1 MQIQW
6 PLLLWIFRPLRLL
19 TLISST
25 LAVAYVLL
33 HDKPLEFFLD
43 MNSVVFVI
51 SHSFL
56 ISLLLG
62 RVRSESFAFLY
73 SQGFSRDLLWRHVW
87 LATLASVLAT
97 WVPCAVLI
105 LTPLRSQFQD
115 WMQNPWFPLMASTES
130 RFLTRSLLF
139 YGMLLPIFHYEWIRS
154 SMPFRGRVAGHL
166 LVIAYFVIG
175 LFLNERL
182 WYFGMDLART
192 SMFLGFVTISVILG
206 LFGYWLHKRLEVGA
220 S

>member
-73 SQGFSRDLLWRHVW
+73 SQGFSRDLLWRHAW

-97 WVPCAVLI
+97 WVPRSADFDTVTKPVPGLDAESVVPIDGLHRIAVFDEVFTVLWNAASD
-105 LTPLRSQFQD
+105 LPL
-115 WMQNPWFPLMASTES
+115 
-130 RFLTRSLLF
+130 
-139 YGMLLPIFHYEWIRS
+139 
-154 SMPFRGRVAGHL
+154 
-166 LVIAYFVIG
+166 
-175 LFLNERL
+175 
-182 WYFGMDLART
+182 
-192 SMFLGFVTISVILG
+192 
-206 LFGYWLHKRLEVGA
+206 
-220 S
+220 

>member
-6 PLLLWIFRPLRLL
+6 PLFFWIFRPLRLL
-19 TLISST
+19 TLISSS
-25 LAVAYVLL
+25 LATAYVLL

-43 MNSVVFVI
+43 MNAVVFVI

-62 RVRSESFAFLY
+62 QVRSESFAFLY

-105 LTPLRSQFQD
+105 LTPLRSHFQD
-115 WMQNPWFPLMASTES
+115 WMLNPWFPLMAPTES

-139 YGMLLPIFHYEWIRS
+139 YGMLLPLFHYEWIRS
-154 SMPFRGRVAGHL
+154 SMPFRGRVSGHL
-166 LVIAYFVIG
+166 LVIAYFVCG
-175 LFLNERL
+175 LFLTERL
-182 WYFGMDLART
+182 WSFSVDLART
-192 SMFLGFVTISVILG
+192 SMFLGFIAISAILG
-206 LFGYWLHKRLEVGA
+206 LFGYWLHKRLEIGA
-220 S
+220 

>member
-1 MQIQW
+1 MHIQW
-6 PLLLWIFRPLRLL
+6 PLFFWIFRSLSLL
-19 TLISST
+19 TLISSS
-25 LAVAYVLL
+25 LATAYVLL
-33 HDKPLEFFLD
+33 HDNPLEFFLD
-43 MNSVVFVI
+43 VNAVVFVI

-87 LATLASVLAT
+87 LATLTSVLAT

-115 WMQNPWFPLMASTES
+115 WMQNPWFPLMAPAES

-154 SMPFRGRVAGHL
+154 SMPFRGRVSGHL
-166 LVIAYFVIG
+166 LVIDYFVCG
-175 LFLNERL
+175 LFLTERL
-182 WYFGMDLART
+182 WYFGTDLART
-192 SMFLGFVTISVILG
+192 SMFLGFITISAILG

-220 S
+220 